1 MSLVFSSS
9 RSYSLSVL
17 SDVTLLK
24 AYVSVHFSLLLYYK
38 VVLKVFDDDVR
49 FVFVVKS
56 KISLSTAFFFCFF
69 SRKRLLVSTH
79 VSYIHMRSQK
89 KKKKKKRVSV
99 VVSVSAVVLSSEESF
114 SLLCRRFV
122 SIDR

>member
-1 MSLVFSSS
+1 M
-9 RSYSLSVL
+9 
-17 SDVTLLK
+17 
-24 AYVSVHFSLLLYYK
+24 
-38 VVLKVFDDDVR
+38 R

-56 KISLSTAFFFCFF
+56 KISLFRLPFFFCFF

-79 VSYIHMRSQK
+79 VRYIHMRSQK

-99 VVSVSAVVLSSEESF
+99 VVSKVSAVVLSSEESF

>member
-1 MSLVFSSS
+1 M
-9 RSYSLSVL
+9 
-17 SDVTLLK
+17 
-24 AYVSVHFSLLLYYK
+24 
-38 VVLKVFDDDVR
+38 R

-56 KISLSTAFFFCFF
+56 KISLFRLPFFFCFF

-79 VSYIHMRSQK
+79 VRYIHMRSQ

-99 VVSVSAVVLSSEESF
+99 VVSVSAVVLSSEERF

>member
-1 MSLVFSSS
+1 M
-9 RSYSLSVL
+9 
-17 SDVTLLK
+17 
-24 AYVSVHFSLLLYYK
+24 
-38 VVLKVFDDDVR
+38 R

-56 KISLSTAFFFCFF
+56 KISLFRLPFFFCFF

-79 VSYIHMRSQK
+79 VRYIHMRSQ

-99 VVSVSAVVLSSEESF
+99 VVSVSVVVLSSEESF

>member
-1 MSLVFSSS
+1 M
-9 RSYSLSVL
+9 
-17 SDVTLLK
+17 
-24 AYVSVHFSLLLYYK
+24 
-38 VVLKVFDDDVR
+38 R
-49 FVFVVKS
+49 FLFVVKS
-56 KISLSTAFFFCFF
+56 KISLFRLPFFCFF

-89 KKKKKKRVSV
+89 KKKKKRVSV
-99 VVSVSAVVLSSEESF
+99 VVSVSVVVLSSEESF